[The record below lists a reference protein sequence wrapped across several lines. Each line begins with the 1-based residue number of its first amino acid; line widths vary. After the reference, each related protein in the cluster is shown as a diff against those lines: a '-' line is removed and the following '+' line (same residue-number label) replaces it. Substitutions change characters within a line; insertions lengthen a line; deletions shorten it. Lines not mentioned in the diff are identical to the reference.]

1 MFVAIFTRP
10 AGVNGVVQL
19 IPQRDSAWQNVPML
33 DDMLEHVEPLEVID
47 LHAEVLAFEDFFLVP
62 MVPRICL

>member
-1 MFVAIFTRP
+1 
-10 AGVNGVVQL
+10 
-19 IPQRDSAWQNVPML
+19 ML

-47 LHAEVLAFEDFFLVP
+47 LHAAVLVFEDFFLVP